1 MIKLRDLASPS
12 RRKNQVLAL
21 PSMGERSV
29 SAMCG
34 KKIQEVKFAN
44 FKSKKLQLVQYDTTD
59 GYNTNQ
65 QLLGNNLE
73 VVGMPLLSKFP
84 VGLGDLSLAGV
95 SSEAQDFVIVSL

>member
-1 MIKLRDLASPS
+1 MR
-12 RRKNQVLAL
+12 
-21 PSMGERSV
+21 
-29 SAMCG
+29 
-34 KKIQEVKFAN
+34 FAN
-44 FKSKKLQLVQYDTTD
+44 FRSKKLKFVQYDTMDVDITR
-59 GYNTNQ
+59 Q

>member
-1 MIKLRDLASPS
+1 MRTL
-12 RRKNQVLAL
+12 
-21 PSMGERSV
+21 G
-29 SAMCG
+29 
-34 KKIQEVKFAN
+34 
-44 FKSKKLQLVQYDTTD
+44 SKGLQLVQYDTMVV
-59 GYNTNQ
+59 YNTRQ